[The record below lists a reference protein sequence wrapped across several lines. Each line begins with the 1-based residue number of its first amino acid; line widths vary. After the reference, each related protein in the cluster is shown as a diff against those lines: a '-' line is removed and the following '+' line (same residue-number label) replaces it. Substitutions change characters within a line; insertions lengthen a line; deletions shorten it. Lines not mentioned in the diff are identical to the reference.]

1 MDSKTLALSVVYTD
15 RKIKEA
21 HRALSRKLAMQ
32 EELITELDNVVPLA
46 GVKGDT
52 GLSIKGDKGDIGA
65 QGMLGEQGIQ
75 GVQGLLGEQGI
86 QGEQGITGETGE
98 QGVQGML
105 GEQGTQGIQ
114 GLQGKQGLLGEQGIQ
129 GEHGEQG
136 ITGRNGNPGE
146 SIKGDTGNTGAQ
158 GAQGE
163 PGLDGAAGMLGEQG
177 PQGIPGKTIQGP
189 AGLAGESI
197 KGDRGEAGEQGD
209 TGPAGKDGAEPDI
222 KTPMKKVT
230 DDFNRWRANI
240 NKSLTSLGGGGSYK
254 VLDNADV
261 QMSQPSEMATNDI
274 LIWDD
279 AINKFKKLALTTVIN
294 DIRLELEVKFDKLVD
309 VDGEHTYIG
318 EATPG
323 TVVTAAL
330 WRIRRLKEV
339 GDDLEIRWAGGSESL
354 TNVWNNR
361 ASFTYI

>member
-1 MDSKTLALSVVYTD
+1 
-15 RKIKEA
+15 
-21 HRALSRKLAMQ
+21 
-32 EELITELDNVVPLA
+32 
-46 GVKGDT
+46 
-52 GLSIKGDKGDIGA
+52 
-65 QGMLGEQGIQ
+65 MLGEQGAQGIQ
-75 GVQGLLGEQGI
+75 GLRGEQGLLGEQGI
-86 QGEQGITGETGE
+86 QGEQG
-98 QGVQGML
+98 
-105 GEQGTQGIQ
+105 
-114 GLQGKQGLLGEQGIQ
+114 
-129 GEHGEQG
+129 EQG
-136 ITGRNGNPGE
+136 ITGRNGNPGQ
-146 SIKGDTGNTGAQ
+146 SIKGDTGDTGAQ
-158 GAQGE
+158 GIQGE

-189 AGLAGESI
+189 PGKDGESI
-197 KGDRGEAGEQGD
+197 RGEQGIQGEQGNV
-209 TGPAGKDGAEPDI
+209 GPAGKDGADPDI
-222 KTPMKKVT
+222 QPHLDKVT
-230 DDFNRWRANI
+230 GNFNRWRESV

-274 LIWDD
+274 LVWDE

-309 VDGEHTYIG
+309 VDGVHTYIG

-323 TVVTAAL
+323 SAVTAAL

-354 TNVWNNR
+354 TNIWNNR